1 MKNENE
7 WTSNTRGCFS
17 GCIGRKIIGVLF
29 NIHRSLES
37 GTKTFVFDDGT
48 GFTVSDNGSFWRE
61 HADDIRHAIIPLQ
74 QRLKETSEEIKS
86 VLQLA
91 GQ

>member
-29 NIHRSLES
+29 NIHRSLER
-37 GTKTFVFDDGT
+37 TKTFVFDDGT
-48 GFTVSDNGSFWRE
+48 GFTISDNGSFWRE
-61 HADDIRHAIIPLQ
+61 QADDIRDAIIPLQ